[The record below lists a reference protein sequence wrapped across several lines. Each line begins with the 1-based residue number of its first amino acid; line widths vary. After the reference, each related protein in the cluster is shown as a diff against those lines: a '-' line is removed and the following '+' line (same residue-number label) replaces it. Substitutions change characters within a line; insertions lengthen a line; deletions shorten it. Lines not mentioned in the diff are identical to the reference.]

1 MGTVDFLCFAVPNPI
16 IAERLA
22 EGFRG
27 LKKNGGKMIVARC
40 RLVLFAVF
48 ASLLTFASGGVAEER
63 QRKLEDFDAKNFDHS
78 TVIDNEWFP
87 IKPGMKYIW
96 DGYAIDEEGEEEPH
110 SVAFIVTDLV
120 KEIAGVQTRVGWDR
134 DFVDGELEEAEIM
147 FLAQDKDG
155 NVWILGEYPE
165 EYDNGKFDAA
175 PCWIHGVNGHA
186 GIVVKGEPKIGDNYS
201 QGWAPVVD
209 YTDRAIVDQLGQKV
223 TVPAGSF
230 NDVLVIAESN
240 QEVSGADHLKY
251 YAPGVGVVYIG
262 WRGEVTDQEEMKL
275 IEFKELS
282 PEELAK
288 ARDAALK
295 LDKHGYEVSKDIY
308 GQTKPIEP
316 VDETATEDQGS
327 QPRTSLGE

>member
-1 MGTVDFLCFAVPNPI
+1 MTF
-16 IAERLA
+16 
-22 EGFRG
+22 
-27 LKKNGGKMIVARC
+27 ARC
-40 RLVLFAVF
+40 RYGLFAV
-48 ASLLTFASGGVAEER
+48 ALLLTFASGGFAEESPK
-63 QRKLEDFDAKNFDHS
+63 KLEDFDANNFERP

-87 IKPGMKYIW
+87 IKPGMRYVW
-96 DGYAIDEEGEEEPH
+96 DGYAVDEEGEEEPH
-110 SVAFIVTDLV
+110 SVAFIITDLV
-120 KEIAGVQTRVGWDR
+120 KEIAGVQCRVCWDR

-175 PCWIHGVNGHA
+175 PCWIHGINGHA
-186 GIVVKGEPKIGDNYS
+186 GIVVKGEQKIGDNYS
-201 QGWAPVVD
+201 QGWAPAVD

-223 TVPAGSF
+223 TVPAGTF
-230 NDVLVIAESN
+230 IDVLVIAEAN
-240 QEVSGADHLKY
+240 QEVPGADHLKY

-275 IEFKELS
+275 IEFRELS
-282 PEELAK
+282 PQELAK
-288 ARDAALK
+288 AREEALK

-316 VDETATEDQGS
+316 VDGPAAEDQ
-327 QPRTSLGE
+327 